1 MKEDIQNSLVF
12 SLSKVSQKNEQ
23 SEIENN
29 SYNTYVNFLF
39 LFLLILYILI
49 TEMSKE
55 NNYFYIKFISNTAQI
70 LIYF

>member
-12 SLSKVSQKNEQ
+12 SLSKVSQKNKQ
-23 SEIENN
+23 SKIENN

-55 NNYFYIKFISNTAQI
+55 NNYFLY
-70 LIYF
+70 